1 MTDAAAKETE
11 WLLFKPI
18 SAFAPIELQVNVQEV
33 PPEVDLERDAVE
45 LEISADAPFFAKRRE
60 DAYWGS
66 DEEWQIFPAHFVRK
80 VGVMNDPLGE
90 MAIASA
96 QFGVPIDFSP
106 DTLAEAEKLPEKVDR
121 RSLLHRVD
129 LTDLAFVTIDGEDA
143 RRLR

>member
-1 MTDAAAKETE
+1 
-11 WLLFKPI
+11 
-18 SAFAPIELQVNVQEV
+18 
-33 PPEVDLERDAVE
+33 
-45 LEISADAPFFAKRRE
+45 
-60 DAYWGS
+60 
-66 DEEWQIFPAHFVRK
+66 
-80 VGVMNDPLGE
+80 MNDPLGE

-143 RRLR
+143 RDFDDAVYCEETPEGWRLLVGHC